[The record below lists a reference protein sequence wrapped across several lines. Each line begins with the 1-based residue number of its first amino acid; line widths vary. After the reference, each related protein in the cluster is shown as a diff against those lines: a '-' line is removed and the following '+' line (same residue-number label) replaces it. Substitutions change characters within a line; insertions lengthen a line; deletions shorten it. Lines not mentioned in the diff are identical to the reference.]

1 MVVATLSAMFLS
13 VGALAFGAVTSAA
26 HESVIAPRFALGART
41 DLFGNTVSRA
51 VAAADHDNSF
61 WSRAEKGYSPR
72 SGASPA
78 WWLQAKRRPLH
89 VQKLIYISIIRVLV
103 NKRVYKQSIIPY
115 N

>member
-1 MVVATLSAMFLS
+1 MVVATLSVMFLS

-72 SGASPA
+72 SGTSPA
-78 WWLQAKRRPLH
+78 WWLQARRQPLH
-89 VQKLIYISIIRVLV
+89 VQKLIYIYQLFACLSTNMFTNSL
-103 NKRVYKQSIIPY
+103 
-115 N
+115 

>member
-1 MVVATLSAMFLS
+1 MVVATLSVMFLS

-61 WSRAEKGYSPR
+61 WSRAEKGYSPL
-72 SGASPA
+72 SGASQA
-78 WWLQAKRRPLH
+78 WWLQARCWPLLVAKADIYTNNRTKR
-89 VQKLIYISIIRVLV
+89 Q
-103 NKRVYKQSIIPY
+103 
-115 N
+115 